1 VILLHQPVFKGLVEQ
16 GFLYI
21 SGLMVGG
28 TLVTGM
34 VIFYL
39 VGSALS

>member
-21 SGLMVGG
+21 SGLMVGE
-28 TLVTGM
+28 TLVTSM
-34 VIFYL
+34 VMFYL
-39 VGSALS
+39 VGSVLT